1 MKWWTRFAAVT
12 VLSIAIAGGLS
23 LMPRLEQGNVPEDKT
38 VQGRAAEHLLSSDN
52 LVDRLTELDLYLDI
66 RHVDWNS
73 PVLAIDFASPAAVD
87 IAAVYQDLYKLSR
100 YSLADTR
107 NVEEFQAR
115 VYAGRVAGSAAKS
128 PLLLS
133 LDARREDAIV
143 FKLDQNAGASAYQEF
158 LETYCRLAAT
168 QKWRDMLSRY

>member
-23 LMPRLEQGNVPEDKT
+23 LMPRLEHKSIPKDKA
-38 VQGRAAEHLLSSDN
+38 VQGRVAEHLLLSEN
-52 LVDRLTELDLYLDI
+52 LVDHLIELDLYLDI
-66 RHVDWNS
+66 RHVEWNP
-73 PVLAIDFASPAAVD
+73 PVLAIDFRSPSAVD
-87 IAAVYQDLYKLSR
+87 IAAVYRDLYKLSS
-100 YSLADTR
+100 YSLDRTR

-115 VYAGRVAGSAAKS
+115 VYAGRAAGTALSY

-133 LDARREDAIV
+133 LDARREDDIT
-143 FKLDQNAGASAYQEF
+143 FKLADTADASDYREF
-158 LETYCRLAAT
+158 LEEYCRLTAT